1 MQFCILYCEV
11 KESVSNSDSFTY
23 FCIKY
28 NKTNNLIKDT
38 KKYKGVCDNL
48 KDIIDDVDCEVQIF
62 TQYSFD
68 KLKQIENF
76 DFSLHLLT
84 SFLGLPQTCSLY
96 DIFSFYFDTDS
107 KLVSDSEMI
116 EVIITSILT
125 QGTNI
130 QYSYC
135 VYFCE
140 DNRYSFCWFYINE
153 KSKVQILGS
162 DTITLKGDEF
172 DNFKLGKSMKSLRY
186 KIAISGCCISR
197 VKYLSWGTNS
207 LERYISDYIDLS
219 LLISE
224 VTGLR
229 GYNYN
234 DLVRILSTN
243 LKLKYEYS
251 AKEFMTALSQS
262 SQVLNLKS
270 LDDGSISI
278 SDLFVKDYS
287 LCDSTTIDKTRCK
300 WGIILD
306 CEGNRDNKS
315 GLRELGGI
323 IFCRHN
329 DILLSVETFE
339 CTEILLEETLQQAI
353 KDYESNMGRYIPA
366 RGIDIFTFGS
376 IDEVMIEDSLRAVS
390 SKQFRKRIKR
400 LFKYHD
406 CRDFAY
412 TYLSDYNIT
421 IDDKKTL
428 SNVAKAIGV
437 SVVTPKH
444 NALADCRTLFNVLA
458 FILQETGNWVL
469 EL

>member
-1 MQFCILYCEV
+1 MHMQCVLYCEV
-11 KESVSNSDSFTY
+11 EESVSNSDSFTY

-28 NKTNNLIKDT
+28 NKTNNLIKDIR
-38 KKYKGVCDNL
+38 KYNGVCNNL
-48 KDIIDDVDCEVQIF
+48 KDIVDDVDCEVQIF
-62 TQYSFD
+62 TQYSFE
-68 KLKQIENF
+68 KLKQVENF

-96 DIFSFYFDTDS
+96 DIFSFYFDTND
-107 KLVSDSEMI
+107 KLVSDN
-116 EVIITSILT
+116 EVVDIVATSILT
-125 QGTNI
+125 QVMDI

-135 VYFCE
+135 LYFCE
-140 DNRYSFCWFYINE
+140 GNKYSFCWFYINE

-162 DTITLKGDEF
+162 DTITLKGDEY
-172 DNFKLGKSMKSLRY
+172 DSFKLGKFMKSLRY
-186 KIAISGCCISR
+186 KMAISGCCISR
-197 VKYLSWGTNS
+197 VKFLSWGT
-207 LERYISDYIDLS
+207 DLNQ
-219 LLISE
+219 LISK

-229 GYNYN
+229 GYDYSG
-234 DLVRILSTN
+234 LVRVLSTN
-243 LKLKYEYS
+243 IKLKYEYS
-251 AKEFMTALSQS
+251 AKEFVTALSQS

-390 SKQFRKRIKR
+390 SKQFRKKIKR

-412 TYLSDYNIT
+412 TYLSDYNIM

-428 SNVAKAIGV
+428 SNVARAIGV